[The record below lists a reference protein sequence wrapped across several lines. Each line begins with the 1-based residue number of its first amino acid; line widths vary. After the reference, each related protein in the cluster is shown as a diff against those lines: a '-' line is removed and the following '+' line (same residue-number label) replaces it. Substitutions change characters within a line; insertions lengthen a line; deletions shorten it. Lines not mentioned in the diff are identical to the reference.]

1 MPMKAETKITVNGLI
16 SLGFLLIP
24 AITIF
29 LFSLFSMQVEEH
41 YALVWYPAISNTL
54 RTITKYL
61 PFSMGDILG
70 LLIIISLIVNLFRW
84 VWEGISNKFT
94 VHFIGAGVLH
104 LVKTLLWIYIIF
116 NLIWGLNYSRMGIA
130 YQLNLEPEPYQKL
143 SVTQVTNELMD
154 SLNSCRRQIKDTAL
168 PIQEFNAISK
178 EAYKRYQSVSMSYP
192 FLNYRNRSVKQ
203 SMFSGMGDFIGFT
216 GYFNPFTGEA
226 QVRSD
231 IPRVMVPFIACHE
244 MAHQLGYASESEAS
258 FVGYLA
264 ASTSKDPYFKYS
276 LYLELFSYAQSEE
289 LLLYSKEKDL
299 KGFDS
304 LIKFNRS
311 YLDTLVKKDRK
322 EIRQF
327 FLKRKNNI
335 SPAFNSLY
343 DQYLKLNKQSG
354 GIQSYDDVLGWLIA
368 YRKRVGKI

>member
-368 YRKRVGKI
+368 YRKRGGKI

>member
-1 MPMKAETKITVNGLI
+1 MKAETKITVNGLI

-368 YRKRVGKI
+368 YRKRGGKI